1 MCYLWR
7 METTKEQ
14 ARIVCECSVVFFALL
29 YLLKGADQIER
40 LATFAS
46 RLIAAFSVYVEIIN
60 Y

>member
-1 MCYLWR
+1 

-46 RLIAAFSVYVEIIN
+46 RLTVALSV
-60 Y
+60 